1 MSNLGMK
8 FSRKAQVLGKK
19 IESKSRLLG
28 AKANQS
34 LRIGDT
40 ILRKAENTIKN
51 KVIPATMVLAPES
64 APMALGALGAVKSMR
79 SQVAPAKQVA
89 DRLEKINLRK
99 EAEDLANNLVEQG
112 SNFV

>member
-34 LRIGDT
+34 LKIGDT

-64 APMALGALGAVKSMR
+64 APMALGALGAVKSIR

>member
-1 MSNLGMK
+1 MSSLGMK

-19 IESKSRLLG
+19 FKSKARLLG
-28 AKANQS
+28 TKANQT

-40 ILRKAENTIKN
+40 VLRKAENTIKN
-51 KVIPATMVLAPES
+51 KVLPASMILAPES
-64 APMALGALGAVKSMR
+64 APMALGALGVVKSMR
-79 SQVAPAKQVA
+79 SQVAPARQVA